1 MTTLAAN
8 ISTYGESADFS
19 DSGTFENFGGGT
31 DDFENTYSYDTLGD
45 MTGITQTGQT
55 APVDGSA
62 NGVTDKNVA
71 MSYDAD
77 QRLVGVDMYQ
87 SSGTSDLVSSAA
99 YGYDADSDL
108 TGLTYYS
115 DTGHTGTPLAGYHWD
130 YNSAG
135 VVTDEYS
142 RNDSSDG
149 SSAADSYGT
158 SSDWGKTAYTYDPTA
173 QLTAATYTSFS
184 TAQTAPANYSADY
197 DPNGNRTSATGGD
210 GTSTTA
216 ESEASSTNRLLFDG
230 TYYYAYDA
238 EGNRVAQYK
247 ITSGTDTSLGTQASP
262 NSEASDITVYTWNNA
277 NEMTSATHYNTAADW
292 SAGTYSYVG
301 EYAVN
306 YAYDALGEMVTR
318 NATLGE
324 FYPIGGG
331 GDDDYTEDLT
341 LGTTTENFIYD
352 GQNIVLVMASNGQV
366 IDRNLTG
373 PAADQVFATEEV
385 VAVLS
390 GPQAAGTV
398 NWLLTDNQGTVRDV
412 VQYGS
417 GVVDH
422 LVYGAFGQL
431 VSQSASSAGDQPI
444 FFYDGTWQDPI
455 TGLNKM
461 AARWYDALDAVFDS
475 YDPDSFGGGQT
486 NLMEYC
492 GNSPTNATDP
502 SGTSSLWGNGYD
514 SNGNFIGFGSPEI
527 EPVNAANENRSLIGA
542 SGQVGWEK
550 QQFQPSFNDPLSR
563 GAFTYS
569 QSRSKGTAF
578 CGRPTWVSAYS
589 LATLLASPTCILP
602 QRAAIRSRWRSTR

>member
-1 MTTLAAN
+1 MGLQLR
-8 ISTYGESADFS
+8 GC
-19 DSGTFENFGGGT
+19 GHGRVLPQRL
-31 DDFENTYSYDTLGD
+31 LG
-45 MTGITQTGQT
+45 
-55 APVDGSA
+55 
-62 NGVTDKNVA
+62 
-71 MSYDAD
+71 
-77 QRLVGVDMYQ
+77 RLVGRRQLRDQLGLGQNRVHLRSDRTVDR
-87 SSGTSDLVSSAA
+87 
-99 YGYDADSDL
+99 GYVHKLQHGA
-108 TGLTYYS
+108 
-115 DTGHTGTPLAGYHWD
+115 
-130 YNSAG
+130 
-135 VVTDEYS
+135 
-142 RNDSSDG
+142 
-149 SSAADSYGT
+149 
-158 SSDWGKTAYTYDPTA
+158 
-173 QLTAATYTSFS
+173 
-184 TAQTAPANYSADY
+184 TAPANYSADY

-292 SAGTYSYVG
+292 TAGTYSYVG

-461 AARWYDALDAVFDS
+461 GARWYDALDAVFDS

-569 QSRSKGTAF
+569 QSCAQGDSLLWAAYVGFGVFLGDIVGVTDVYIAATGGDPVTLEKYTVTGRVLLGAGGRKTGLGGTADRR
-578 CGRPTWVSAYS
+578 CGRGRGWNFGSGRGGGTGCSGVP
-589 LATLLASPTCILP
+589 C
-602 QRAAIRSRWRSTR
+602 